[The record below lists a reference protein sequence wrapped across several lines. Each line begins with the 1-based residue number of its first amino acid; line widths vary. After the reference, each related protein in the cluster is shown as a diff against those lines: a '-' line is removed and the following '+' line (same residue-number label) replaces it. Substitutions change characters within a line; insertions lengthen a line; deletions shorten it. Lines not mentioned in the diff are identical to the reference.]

1 MSNSYFSEV
10 ALSSV
15 SVYPTNPQ
23 IVSNIRGPHK
33 LLAVCTAGSVE
44 LSFTGSNSDTASF
57 KLDAANASN
66 KIDFGIVKESKF
78 WVKGSSGTI
87 RIYIW
92 QAV

>member
-10 ALSSV
+10 ALSGV
-15 SVYPTNPQ
+15 LTYPVQPQ
-23 IVSNIRGPHK
+23 IVSGIRGPHK
-33 LLAVCTAGSVE
+33 LLAICTAGSVE
-44 LSFTGSNSDTASF
+44 LSFTGSDSASESF
-57 KLDAANASN
+57 KLDAANGSN
-66 KIDFGIVKESKF
+66 KIDFGVVKEGKF